1 MTAWTSPIGVP
12 TAEEK
17 ETVSTLLA
25 MIGGTE
31 AQTAEVLEVY
41 RRNGGNA
48 DKAAEVLLSGGL
60 GASSSGWGDDTG
72 SSSTSMALV
81 PIIKAP
87 RARPNTP
94 EDIPDLVD
102 LTKDDRMAV
111 DDEDFEM
118 KRAIE
123 MSMESAR
130 EDLGGELGGDIATDD
145 QEVVMENDQ
154 EEVEDLEELI
164 RKDGRPISLHSPT
177 PETIYAALLLQAL
190 FHVPQVRNRLTT
202 VPILEE
208 SSVSEDSDPVILS
221 RIIELFGN
229 LDLANLARLECD
241 GVCKALDVLP
251 VTASTGVTDSTKILY
266 EKLTGIFEAAVAS
279 QPDPAPLLTF
289 TSAQVDI
296 EPGQRE
302 EFKTSQVSNHTYV
315 SLDLSASSGGAL
327 GEPFGNDLLT
337 RLARDLSKPVPDIQ
351 GGPSGSTNTV
361 ITTPSEVVAFV
372 LTSSNSSFSTAAS
385 FAVPLYNSSSSM
397 PSSSRFSYP
406 SSLYIDPF
414 LSLNLPLVHSKR
426 VERERLAKEVREY
439 EELRGKLIGK
449 EYVSSSS
456 TFTAAP
462 APAVDSS
469 DNNSKDQGV
478 LPSLRA
484 ALYYYEN
491 VANRSEGDDGTEV
504 GKEERARAV
513 EETERSLRATLEG
526 IEKALKDLDT
536 KISGAKT
543 QMKTLFEGE
552 ELKKYQYDLRAVLMQ
567 PAPSPNSI
575 TQPNTSTSNQT
586 KSNFL
591 KSDKGPF
598 VYVRDIRDDLVIS
611 KPDANEKPPKT
622 KARWW
627 KSPASAA
634 AGGYVEEVSEELVLS
649 MAATSGPGPAMFA
662 ESVPYMLIYSKS
674 LSSTFT
680 TSTTAGSAPA
690 TSSPQW
696 PPSIVSSVELN
707 NSKFLEVV
715 EEWRTSNMQGG
726 QGEQETQRGRE
737 TIGRRNPGEKLGRDV
752 SMVDATR

>member
-130 EDLGGELGGDIATDD
+130 EDLGGELGGDIATND

-164 RKDGRPISLHSPT
+164 RKDGRPISLRSPT

-202 VPILEE
+202 VSILEE
-208 SSVSEDSDPVILS
+208 SSVSEDSDPLGSNAMV
-221 RIIELFGN
+221 F
-229 LDLANLARLECD
+229 
-241 GVCKALDVLP
+241 
-251 VTASTGVTDSTKILY
+251 
-266 EKLTGIFEAAVAS
+266 LTGIFEAAVAS

-426 VERERLAKEVREY
+426 VERERLAKEVGEY

-462 APAVDSS
+462 APAADSS

-491 VANRSEGDDGTEV
+491 VANRSEGDDGTEL
-504 GKEERARAV
+504 GKEERARVV
-513 EETERSLRATLEG
+513 EETERGLRATLEG
-526 IEKALKDLDT
+526 IENALKDLDT

-634 AGGYVEEVSEELVLS
+634 ARGYVEEVSEEIVLS
-649 MAATSGPGPAMFA
+649 MAATSVPGPAMFA
-662 ESVPYMLIYSKS
+662 ELVPYMLIYSKS
-674 LSSTFT
+674 ISSTFT
-680 TSTTAGSAPA
+680 TSTTTNSAPA

-707 NSKFLEVV
+707 NTLVRRSCNARLISDNTFSRPSPPQLPRDMQLEF
-715 EEWRTSNMQGG
+715 EELQKQSENLPNPALSTAPSPPTNVKTEGDINVNPVTGEQGG
-726 QGEQETQRGRE
+726 PKTEPCD
-737 TIGRRNPGEKLGRDV
+737 ILGLLHLYLLSV
-752 SMVDATR
+752 

>member
-12 TAEEK
+12 TADEK

-60 GASSSGWGDDTG
+60 GASSSGWGDDIG

-102 LTKDDRMAV
+102 LTKDNNMAV

-130 EDLGGELGGDIATDD
+130 EDLGGELGGDIATND

-164 RKDGRPISLHSPT
+164 RKDGRPISLRSPT

-202 VPILEE
+202 VSIPEE

-251 VTASTGVTDSTKILY
+251 ATATSGVTESTKNLY
-266 EKLTGIFEAAVAS
+266 EKLTGIFEAAIAS
-279 QPDPAPLLTF
+279 QPVPAPLLTF

-296 EPGQRE
+296 EPGQSE
-302 EFKTSQVSNHTYV
+302 EFKTSQLSNHTE
-315 SLDLSASSGGAL
+315 GAL
-327 GEPFGNDLLT
+327 GEPFRNDLLT
-337 RLARDLSKPVPDIQ
+337 RLARDLSKPVLDIQ

-372 LTSSNSSFSTAAS
+372 LTSSNPSFSTAS

-426 VERERLAKEVREY
+426 VEREGLAKEVREC

-449 EYVSSSS
+449 VFVPSQQEYVPSSS

-462 APAVDSS
+462 APATDSS
-469 DNNSKDQGV
+469 DNNSQDQGV

-543 QMKTLFEGE
+543 QMKTLFESE
-552 ELKKYQYDLRAVLMQ
+552 ELKKYQYTLRAVLMQ
-567 PAPSPNSI
+567 PASSPNST
-575 TQPNTSTSNQT
+575 TQPNTNQT
-586 KSNFL
+586 QSKLL

-611 KPDANEKPPKT
+611 KPDANEKPSKT

-634 AGGYVEEVSEELVLS
+634 AGGYVEEVSEEIVLS
-649 MAATSGPGPAMFA
+649 MAATSGPGPAIFA
-662 ESVPYMLIYSKS
+662 ESIPYMLIYSKS

-680 TSTTAGSAPA
+680 TSTITGPAPA

-715 EEWRTSNMQGG
+715 EEWRTSNMRGG
-726 QGEQETQRGRE
+726 QGEQGTQRGRE
-737 TIGRRNPGEKLGRDV
+737 TVGRRNPGENLGRDV
-752 SMVDATR
+752 SMVDVTR

>member
-72 SSSTSMALV
+72 STSTSMALV
-81 PIIKAP
+81 PIIKTP

-130 EDLGGELGGDIATDD
+130 EDLVGEFGGDIATND
-145 QEVVMENDQ
+145 QEVVLENDQ

-164 RKDGRPISLHSPT
+164 RKDGRPISLRSPT

-202 VPILEE
+202 VPIPEE
-208 SSVSEDSDPVILS
+208 SSVSEDADPVILS

-229 LDLANLARLECD
+229 LDLANIARLECD
-241 GVCKALDVLP
+241 GVCKALGVLP
-251 VTASTGVTDSTKILY
+251 VAAPTGLTDSTRILY

-302 EFKTSQVSNHTYV
+302 EFKTSQLSNHTYV

-337 RLARDLSKPVPDIQ
+337 RLGRDLSKPVPDVQ

-372 LTSSNSSFSTAAS
+372 LTSLNSSFSTAAS

-504 GKEERARAV
+504 GKEDRARAV

-543 QMKTLFEGE
+543 QMKILFEGE

-575 TQPNTSTSNQT
+575 PQPNTSTSNQS
-586 KSNFL
+586 KSKFS

-598 VYVRDIRDDLVIS
+598 VYVRDIRDDSVIS

-627 KSPASAA
+627 KSPVSAA
-634 AGGYVEEVSEELVLS
+634 AGGYVEEVSEEIVLS

-674 LSSTFT
+674 LSSTYT

-726 QGEQETQRGRE
+726 QVEQGTQRGRE

-752 SMVDATR
+752 SMLDATR